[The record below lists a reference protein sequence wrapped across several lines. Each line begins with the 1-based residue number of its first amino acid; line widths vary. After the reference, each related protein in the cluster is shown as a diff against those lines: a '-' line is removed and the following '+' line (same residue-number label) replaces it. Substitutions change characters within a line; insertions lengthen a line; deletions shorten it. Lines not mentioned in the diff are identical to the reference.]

1 MRIGVPDAARSQVS
15 QVARHPA
22 GRSMAAASER
32 RTMEQFH
39 QLLTDEGYDVP
50 VRSLYFFWVDRYIL
64 EHQELDRELMA
75 KLARGMVD
83 RKFIH
88 NCEIYDFSDDDFLL
102 VCKFSLN
109 LYEVVFFL
117 PSCSGYLAGKKYSMR
132 IKGKID
138 LVSLRQLFKVF
149 RIKLWN

>member
-1 MRIGVPDAARSQVS
+1 V
-15 QVARHPA
+15 
-22 GRSMAAASER
+22 EN
-32 RTMEQFH
+32 FH
-39 QLLTDEGYDVP
+39 QLLTEQGYDAP

-64 EHQELDRELMA
+64 EHQELDREVMA
-75 KLARGMVD
+75 RLVQGMVD

-88 NCEIYDFSDDDFLL
+88 DCEIYDFPGDDFLL

-117 PSCSGYLAGKKYSMR
+117 PSCSGYLAGKKYFMR

-149 RIKLWN
+149 RVKLWT